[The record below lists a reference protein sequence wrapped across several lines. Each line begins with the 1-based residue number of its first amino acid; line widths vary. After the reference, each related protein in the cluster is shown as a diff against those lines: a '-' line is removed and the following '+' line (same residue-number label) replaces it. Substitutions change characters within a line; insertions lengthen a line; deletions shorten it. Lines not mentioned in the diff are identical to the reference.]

1 MSALL
6 VFIICATL
14 PLTWTFSTQYYGNT
28 KHTALPNHCYYE
40 ELKLAVPVNDTLY
53 PTDIEFQCITV
64 SCRHDYVLVIKH
76 CDRYLLRHGCIEQP
90 PDYSRPYPDCCT
102 QIKCAD

>member
-1 MSALL
+1 MSPLL

-28 KHTALPNHCYYE
+28 KYAALPNHCYYE

-53 PTDIEFQCITV
+53 PTDKEFQCITV
-64 SCRHDYVLVIKH
+64 FCRYDYVLVIKQLPTSLFASFKTNFYQV
-76 CDRYLLRHGCIEQP
+76 RK
-90 PDYSRPYPDCCT
+90 T
-102 QIKCAD
+102 K